1 MCVIMIPVMPLVVGA
16 TEEQR
21 LACCRL
27 FRLFRLI
34 RLIFQLIPV
43 YNNNQ
48 GTSTKAKWQTLTF
61 TPSST
66 GADPD

>member
-1 MCVIMIPVMPLVVGA
+1 MIPVTPLVAGI

-34 RLIFQLIPV
+34 FQITPV

-48 GTSTKAKWQTLTF
+48 GTSAKAKWQMLTF

-66 GADPD
+66 GVDLD